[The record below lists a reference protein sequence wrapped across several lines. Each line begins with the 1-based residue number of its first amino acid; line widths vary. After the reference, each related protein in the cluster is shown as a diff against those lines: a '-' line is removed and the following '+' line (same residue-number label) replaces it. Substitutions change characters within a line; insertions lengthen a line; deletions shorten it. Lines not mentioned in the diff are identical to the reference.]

1 LPREWNLAISGFE
14 KQLEV
19 GVPGDKNVTR
29 RISPMAF
36 LERKRLVIDGEAH

>member
-1 LPREWNLAISGFE
+1 MAISGLE

-19 GVPGDKNVTR
+19 GVPGDKNVAR

-36 LERKRLVIDGEAH
+36 LERKRLEIDGETN